1 MIGNAMILLR
11 EELSAYM
18 IAQGDPANVIIEN
31 IGLFETDSGDNLE
44 ESIVITVVNIE
55 EESTLKNGRSFS
67 KWPDGMARY
76 ENRPV
81 FLNLYVLFTANFSGG
96 VPPNNGYVQALK
108 RLSLVIEFFQGKTVF
123 TPATSTVVPL
133 PPELSDLSN
142 PDVSSLKVSM
152 ELYTLTFEQIN
163 HLWGSLGGRQ
173 MPSAMYKARLVCIT
187 ERSIRREVPLIEEI
201 ETTLTKTP
209 DNC

>member
-18 IAQGDPANVIIEN
+18 IAQGDPANVVIDN
-31 IGLFETDSGDNLE
+31 IGLFETDDGNNLDD
-44 ESIVITVVNIE
+44 SLVITVVNIE
-55 EESTLKNGRSFS
+55 EESTLKNGKTFS

-81 FLNLYVLFTANFSGG
+81 FLNLYVLFTSNFSGG
-96 VPPNNGYVQALK
+96 VPPNNAYVQALK
-108 RLSLVIEFFQGKTVF
+108 RLSLVIEFFQGKNVF
-123 TPATSTVVPL
+123 TPATSSVPL

-142 PDVSSLKVSM
+142 PDIASLKLNL

-173 MPSAMYKARLVCIT
+173 IPFVMYKVRLVSIT

-201 ETTLTKTP
+201 ETIINKIP

>member
-1 MIGNAMILLR
+1 MILIR

-18 IAQGDPANVIIEN
+18 AGQGDPANVVIEN
-31 IGLFETDSGDNLE
+31 IGLFDTENAQNLE

-55 EESTLKNGRSFS
+55 EESTLKNGKTYV

-81 FLNLYVLFTANFSGG
+81 FLNLYVLFTSNFSGG
-96 VPPNNGYVQALK
+96 VPPNNAYVQALK
-108 RLSLVIEFFQGKTVF
+108 RLSLVIEFFQGKNTF
-123 TPATSTVVPL
+123 TPATSPVPL
-133 PPELSDLSN
+133 PPELTDLSN
-142 PDVSSLKVSM
+142 PAIANLRLVM

-173 MPSAMYKARLVCIT
+173 VPFAMYKVRLIGIA

-201 ETTLTKTP
+201 ETNTHPITKKP
-209 DNC
+209 

>member
-1 MIGNAMILLR
+1 MISMALILLR

-18 IAQGDPANVIIEN
+18 TSQGDPANVIIEN
-31 IGLFETDSGDNLE
+31 IGLFETENGNALD
-44 ESIVITVVNIE
+44 ESIIITLVNIE
-55 EESTLKNGRSFS
+55 EESSFKNGQSFS
-67 KWPDGMARY
+67 KWPDGKARY

-81 FLNLYVLFTANFSGG
+81 YLNLYVLFTANFSGG

-108 RLSLVIEFFQGKTVF
+108 RLSLVIEFFQGKNVF
-123 TPATSTVVPL
+123 TPATSPVPL

-142 PDVSSLKVSM
+142 PDLSSLKLNM
-152 ELYTLTFEQIN
+152 EMYTLTFEQIN

-173 MPSAMYKARLVCIT
+173 IPFVMYKVRMVAIT

-201 ETTLTKTP
+201 ETNLTKKTIS
-209 DNC
+209 

>member
-31 IGLFETDSGDNLE
+31 IGLFETDKGSDLDD
-44 ESIVITVVNIE
+44 SIVITIVNIE
-55 EESTLKNGRSFS
+55 EESTLKNGSQFNR
-67 KWPDGMARY
+67 WPDGFARY
-76 ENRPV
+76 ENRPT
-81 FLNLYVLFTANFSGG
+81 FLNLYVLFTANFTGG

-108 RLSLVIEFFQGKTVF
+108 RLSLVIEFFQGRNVF
-123 TPATSTVVPL
+123 TPATATVPL

-142 PDVSSLKVSM
+142 PDIASLKINM

-173 MPSAMYKARLVCIT
+173 IPFAMYKVRLVSIA
-187 ERSIRREVPLIEEI
+187 ERSVRREVPLIEEI
-201 ETTLTKTP
+201 ETNLVNKK
-209 DNC
+209 